1 MAARA
6 GLIRWPPA
14 CAPNRSSEKVCT
26 QGGLR
31 SSGEFTTPCDSLAGV
46 NPSDIL
52 QTAETPQPG
61 PGAPAER
68 RSFRRSIWFI
78 VLVALALRVAVITIG
93 HTYKITL
100 RRDHFQFGWEMG
112 RLARSIAQG
121 HGFSSPTDL
130 DSGPSAWTAPVYPY
144 ILAGVFKVF
153 GIYTKASAWVILV
166 FNSIFAAL
174 TCWTLYRI
182 AEGIYSPWVA
192 RGVTWTWAVFPYL
205 IYWPVRVVWEASF
218 TTFFLTLALWLTIRM
233 ADEARRRD
241 WVMYGLLW
249 GLIALTNTAVLILLP
264 FFLGWL
270 IWTRPADAG
279 IHGSMSDRFAGAAI
293 CIFVIIL
300 CVTPW
305 TIRNYRVFGRFI
317 FIRDNLPLEL
327 HEANNNASSGLWT
340 RSEHPGN
347 DPASMHRFQELGEIR
362 FMDEKKREL
371 SEFVRE
377 HPGQFARFTLERLLY
392 FWAAPPQATII
403 AGYDLWIARHV
414 EFLMAAVFAFAGL
427 VLTFLRKDRYAWL
440 LAPFLIVYPLPYYLV
455 NPFPRYKHPIEPV
468 MLMLIA
474 YVLWEAKDVRV
485 NWRGGRADI

>member
-1 MAARA
+1 VD
-6 GLIRWPPA
+6 
-14 CAPNRSSEKVCT
+14 CVV
-26 QGGLR
+26 
-31 SSGEFTTPCDSLAGV
+31 GEFTTPCDSLAGV

-52 QTAETPQPG
+52 QTAETPRPG

-93 HTYKITL
+93 HTYKITP

-153 GIYTKASAWVILV
+153 GIYTKASAWVILT

-182 AEGIYSPWVA
+182 AERIYGPWVA
-192 RGVTWTWAVFPYL
+192 RGAAWTWAVFPYL

-218 TTFFLTLALWLTIRM
+218 TTFFLTVALWLTIRM

-241 WVMYGLLW
+241 WILYGLLW
-249 GLIALTNTAVLILLP
+249 GLIALTNTAIVILLP

-270 IWTRPADAG
+270 IGAKRAKSPGT
-279 IHGSMSDRFAGAAI
+279 SMHAWRRSRFAGAAI
-293 CIFVIIL
+293 CIIVIIL

-305 TIRNYRVFGRFI
+305 TIRNYRAFGRFI

-340 RSEHPGN
+340 RNEHPGN
-347 DPASMHRFQELGEIR
+347 DPVSMRRFQELGEIR

-371 SEFVRE
+371 SDFVRE
-377 HPGQFARFTLERLLY
+377 HPGQFARFSLERVWY
-392 FWAAPPQATII
+392 FWAAPPQATIV
-403 AGYDLWIARHV
+403 AGYDLWVARHV
-414 EFLMAAVFAFAGL
+414 EFLLAALFAFAGL
-427 VLTFLRKDRYAWL
+427 VLTIVRKNPYAWL
-440 LAPFLIVYPLPYYLV
+440 LAPFLVVYPLPYYLV

-468 MLMLIA
+468 MLMLIT
-474 YVLWEAKDVRV
+474 YVLWEAKDVKVRWKGRV
-485 NWRGGRADI
+485 GTWDSVLKKRARP